1 MINNSI
7 EFDYLSDRDISI
19 YIPKDVPISSKKKE
33 TKLYNSDVLSALRA
47 MEGKYR
53 FDIIFMD
60 PPYKQELEYDVLSY
74 LKDSS
79 LLKENGIIIVEA
91 SLDTAFDYLPDMGF
105 TLKRLKT
112 YKTNEH
118 AFIIKNQ

>member
-1 MINNSI
+1 M
-7 EFDYLSDRDISI
+7 FT
-19 YIPKDVPISSKKKE
+19 KE

-60 PPYKQELEYDVLSY
+60 PPYKQEFEYDVLSY